1 MRFSSITRQ
10 EGSPM
15 KLLHSHLHR
24 ALIGVALATV
34 LGGAPQAAEIF
45 SQAKVN
51 GGMALDGVYS
61 TTGDFG
67 FQNAERYSLS
77 AASTWT
83 GLRWWGTDADESLF
97 VVRLFADPST
107 DVTAPEI
114 RTVSGAVVKTAE
126 VGVSD
131 DAANAIFRYEM
142 TLSSPEAL
150 GAGSGYVSV
159 FLDSD
164 SDFWYW
170 LEGSR
175 GDGVSLFRG
184 VEGDSWQQGAP
195 DLSLELIGQQQPVQ
209 LPEPALPALALLAA
223 AAVARRRGHSGG
235 C

>member
-1 MRFSSITRQ
+1 
-10 EGSPM
+10 
-15 KLLHSHLHR
+15 
-24 ALIGVALATV
+24 
-34 LGGAPQAAEIF
+34 
-45 SQAKVN
+45 
-51 GGMALDGVYS
+51 
-61 TTGDFG
+61 
-67 FQNAERYSLS
+67 
-77 AASTWT
+77 
-83 GLRWWGTDADESLF
+83 
-97 VVRLFADPST
+97 
-107 DVTAPEI
+107 
-114 RTVSGAVVKTAE
+114 VVKTAE

-170 LEGSR
+170 LEGSG

-195 DLSLELIGQQQPVQ
+195 DLSLELIGQQQPGQ

-223 AAVARRRGHSGG
+223 AAVARRRGPSGADRLTLADR